1 MPTKVHQ
8 LAKEL
13 KISTAALKKH
23 LNDMGIVVKNHM
35 SPIDEKTEKNI
46 RAKFNAEFAAVKQ
59 RQHDRNTYHKKIV
72 LADRKKLEIEREKKS
87 QIAEKDKRKEV
98 QNFVEKSIKKTDSRK
113 PGKKDNVYKKLK
125 TSSKQSKLPDVPPT
139 EEKRKFKDH
148 DKKAVSKKSFDKKD
162 KHLKA

>member
-59 RQHDRNTYHKKIV
+59 RQHDRNTY
-72 LADRKKLEIEREKKS
+72 
-87 QIAEKDKRKEV
+87 
-98 QNFVEKSIKKTDSRK
+98 
-113 PGKKDNVYKKLK
+113 
-125 TSSKQSKLPDVPPT
+125 
-139 EEKRKFKDH
+139 
-148 DKKAVSKKSFDKKD
+148 
-162 KHLKA
+162 